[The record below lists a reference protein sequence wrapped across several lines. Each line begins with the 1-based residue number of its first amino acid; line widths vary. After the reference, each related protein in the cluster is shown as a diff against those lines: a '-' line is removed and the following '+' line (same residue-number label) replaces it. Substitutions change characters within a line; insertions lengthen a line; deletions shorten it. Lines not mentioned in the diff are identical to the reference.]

1 MSPGENKESL
11 LRKNHQLNG
20 LLIQNSTKE
29 LVVFLRFISVR
40 SESYF
45 GQGVE
50 DLPLRIPLIFQL
62 IIEFLPGVGFIV
74 EV

>member
-1 MSPGENKESL
+1 MSPGENKESR